1 MFNNS
6 ALKDVVSGGNR
17 MGLDLGILELFSH
30 LHDSIRCSCPGQPLP
45 VSCSCAIQGL
55 LRGTGMFPTLVESFQ
70 QLLPS
75 GIPLEEQF
83 QAEENRAVPR
93 PPPSSDP
100 VELGTRR
107 QPAELCQGTAQS
119 SALAVC
125 KHTAETAKLHLL
137 LPFCVSGHP
146 SPASYQHYT
155 PSTLRDNSAL
165 HIHAWGAEG

>member
-55 LRGTGMFPTLVESFQ
+55 LRGTGKFPTLVESFQ

-83 QAEENRAVPR
+83 QAEESRAVPR

-100 VELGTRR
+100 VSWGRGDSQQSCAKALRSPLHEQSANTRPR
-107 QPAELCQGTAQS
+107 QPNCIYFYLSVFQDIPARPRIST
-119 SALAVC
+119 
-125 KHTAETAKLHLL
+125 T
-137 LPFCVSGHP
+137 HP
-146 SPASYQHYT
+146 AP
-155 PSTLRDNSAL
+155 
-165 HIHAWGAEG
+165 